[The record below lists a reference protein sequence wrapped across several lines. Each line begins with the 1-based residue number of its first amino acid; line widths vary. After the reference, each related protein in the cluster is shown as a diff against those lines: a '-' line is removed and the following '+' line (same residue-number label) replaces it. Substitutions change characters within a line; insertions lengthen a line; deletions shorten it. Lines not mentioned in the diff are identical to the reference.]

1 MSGRIAQ
8 NNATE
13 RLISSLVDAW
23 NAHDVEGLVDLL
35 SPDYEQTD
43 VCQAAPQRGRDQTR
57 EVVEAY
63 LHAFPDLRFTAEELI
78 IQEGHA
84 AIRWSAT
91 GTHRGTVLHIP
102 PTGKVVTVCG
112 VSIFT
117 VEDNKISRGRHIWDV
132 AAMLREM
139 GFLPEL

>member
-1 MSGRIAQ
+1 MSRQITQ

-13 RLISSLVDAW
+13 RLVSSLADAW
-23 NAHDVEGLVDLL
+23 NAHDVEGLLDLL
-35 SPDYEQTD
+35 SPHYEQSD
-43 VCQAAPQRGRDQTR
+43 VCQAMPQRGREQTR

-78 IQEGHA
+78 IQENHVA
-84 AIRWSAT
+84 VSWSAR

-102 PTGKVVTVCG
+102 PMGKVVRVCG

-117 VEDNKISRGRHIWDV
+117 VEGNKIGRGRHIWDV

-139 GFLPEL
+139 GLLPEL